1 MAKSKLARVAFA
13 SLLAACLPVAPAIS
27 ASTITD
33 PISNPASQWAGI
45 DYWGVQ
51 VPQFSTFDQLLT
63 FTVPYDAKIQIFMQ
77 GSPKFVFSDMQ
88 INGQSILTNFTTN
101 DSSFLTSTGYAAA
114 GNVSLRIVGDYTCR
128 SCWGDW
134 FGGYVQVSQGINP
147 VVTGA
152 IPEPTSWAMI
162 IAGMAIVGVFL
173 RRRKKSA
180 SFA

>member
-1 MAKSKLARVAFA
+1 MAKSKLAQAALA
-13 SLLAACLPVAPAIS
+13 SLLAACLPVTPALS

-51 VPQFSTFDQLLT
+51 VPQFATFDQLLT

-77 GSPKFVFSDMQ
+77 GSPKFLFSDMQ
-88 INGQSILTNFTTN
+88 INGQSILSDFTTSN
-101 DSSFLTSTGYAAA
+101 SGFITGTGYAAA
-114 GNVSLRIVGDYTCR
+114 GNASLRIIGDYTCR

-134 FGGYVQVSQGINP
+134 FGGAVQVTPGTNP
-147 VVTGA
+147 MVTGA
-152 IPEPTSWAMI
+152 IPEPASWAMI
-162 IAGMAIVGVFL
+162 IAGMTLVGVFL